1 MTSMNVS
8 LTPELIQIVQKKV
21 ASGLYNNASEVIRE
35 AIRQL
40 DTNQELLYQLKLTAL
55 RNALAQGVQQ
65 VQNGEVATCSLND
78 IISELNAEKGS
89 NSVQ

>member
-1 MTSMNVS
+1 MNVS
-8 LTPELIQIVQKKV
+8 LTPELMHIVQQKV

-40 DTNQELLYQLKLTAL
+40 DTNQELLYQLKLTHL
-55 RNALAQGVQQ
+55 RDALATGVHQAK
-65 VQNGEVATCSLND
+65 NGEFTECSLKD
-78 IISELNAEKGS
+78 IISELNSES